1 MEYYPA
7 CLCHHGVKGM
17 KWGVRRKLRSKARVL
32 KRRLSSGLPINRNAK
47 KIKVTKTKASSS
59 ESLVSE
65 DYKKGHSKKPINQMS
80 NAELQAMVNR
90 LTIENNYASQRKMQQ
105 GKSATEKA
113 LDYLGKTATALENAN
128 KIAQNSKKLYNLYK
142 GEDTDDKKKK

>member
-32 KRRLSSGLPINRNAK
+32 KRRLSSGFPINRNAK
-47 KIKVTKTKASSS
+47 KIKVTKTKSSSS

-65 DYKKGHSKKPINQMS
+65 DYKKGHSKKPVNQLS
-80 NAELQAMVNR
+80 NDELKAIVDR
-90 LTIENNYASQRKMQQ
+90 LTIENNYNEQLRKQKGKDASIRAIE
-105 GKSATEKA
+105 SLEKINRG
-113 LDYLGKTATALENAN
+113 LTVVSNVAN
-128 KIAQNSKKLYNLYK
+128 NVDNIYSKASKYYDKSKKK
-142 GEDTDDKKKK
+142 